1 MVRLFGGKKKL
12 TEGRKGHWQSV
23 VEQLFDEFESLS
35 ALLPRLCLRLAP
47 STGSTR
53 DGNSIFPF
61 LHGPSI
67 AIMALGCGGVGLAKQ
82 TNLALQKYYQPSWVK
97 SLPMNPK
104 GKASTALFVRRG
116 EEPGHA

>member
-1 MVRLFGGKKKL
+1 MVRLLGGKKKL

-61 LHGPSI
+61 LHSPSI
-67 AIMALGCGGVGLAKQ
+67 AIMALVVEGWGLRSKL
-82 TNLALQKYYQPSWVK
+82 TSRYRNTISP
-97 SLPMNPK
+97 
-104 GKASTALFVRRG
+104 RG
-116 EEPGHA
+116 LGLYL